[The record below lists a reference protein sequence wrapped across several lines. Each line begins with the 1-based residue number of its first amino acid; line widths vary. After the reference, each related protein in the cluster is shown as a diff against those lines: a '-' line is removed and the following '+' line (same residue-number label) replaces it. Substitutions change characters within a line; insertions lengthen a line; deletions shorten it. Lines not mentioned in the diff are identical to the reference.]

1 MVKEVENIRTTQIL
15 RLLDLG
21 FHTEAHVPESW
32 FLDESNIEQPSA
44 TLAKFG
50 PPILVISRDFVPIKV
65 QCRRL
70 DIAIDAGVQD
80 FSDLHQ
86 KPKLSY
92 WIYGSRIP
100 IPHNTF
106 AVYQWRE
113 LFRRRRKEH
122 ELSGETQRPN
132 LILRRGL
139 MTEEGLAF
147 FRERHTF
154 RKRFDVAAGFFLIET
169 LIGQDIIPNIP
180 CLDFRKR
187 IPKLSLTSVSALI
200 SDFTT
205 PSCLNYRIHREHT
218 IPPQNL

>member
-1 MVKEVENIRTTQIL
+1 MVKEVENIRTTQIS

-21 FHTEAHVPESW
+21 FHKEVHLPESW
-32 FLDESNIEQPSA
+32 FLDASNIEQPSA
-44 TLAKFG
+44 TLAKLG
-50 PPILVISRDFVPIKV
+50 PPILVVSRDFVSIKV
-65 QCRRL
+65 QCDKL
-70 DIAIDAGVQD
+70 DIVIDDGVEN

-86 KPKLSY
+86 KPKLTY

-113 LFRRRRKEH
+113 LFTRRRKDLES
-122 ELSGETQRPN
+122 SGETQGLN
-132 LILRRGL
+132 LVLRRGL

-147 FRERHTF
+147 FRERDVF
-154 RKRFDVAAGFFLIET
+154 KKRFDVAAGFFLIET

-187 IPKLSLTSVSALI
+187 IPKLSFTSVTALI

-205 PSCLNYRIHREHT
+205 PSCLNYRIHHENT